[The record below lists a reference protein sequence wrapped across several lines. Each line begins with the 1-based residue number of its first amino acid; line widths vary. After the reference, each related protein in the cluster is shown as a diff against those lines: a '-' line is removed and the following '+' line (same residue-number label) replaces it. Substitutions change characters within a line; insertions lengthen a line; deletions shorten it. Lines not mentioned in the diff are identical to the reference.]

1 MVLDPRTPILVGVG
15 QITDRPGERNDP
27 DEPHEPLGLM
37 VRAIRAALADTGGSS
52 SRLLS
57 AVGSIRTVRSFQWPV
72 PDPGA
77 LVSAELGIAPRES
90 LCSSNGGTTPQAYMA
105 DSASQIASGRLDAV
119 IVVGAECGYTR
130 AKAHRSGEWVTWT
143 SQDPETPP
151 AQPFGI
157 ERPPATE
164 LEAAR
169 GVQVPVHA
177 YPLIENAIR
186 TEAGWSLSEHRARI
200 GSLWSRFS
208 EAAAANPY
216 AWFRSPVSAVEV
228 IQPSPTNRMV
238 AFPYPKLCTANIQV
252 DQGAAYICCAAET
265 AEAAGVPK
273 ERWIFPVSSAEANDH
288 WFLSER
294 AELSRSPAIRLAG
307 EAALGLAG
315 IGIDDVAVADLYSCF
330 PCVVQIAAR
339 ELGIDIDGDT
349 RRLTLTGGLTFGG
362 GPGNNYSS
370 HGIAS
375 VVEAL
380 RNQPGRVGMSTGL
393 GWFATKHAIGLYSTE
408 PPDGGFRS
416 QNVQR
421 LVDALPKRTADPDAT
436 GPAEVETF
444 TVTYGRDGSPDR
456 GIVACRIGPTGRA
469 WANVT
474 DRSQLDALMAA
485 EQPGWS
491 GTLGPDGTFELAG

>member
-143 SQDPETPP
+143 SQDPDTPP

-186 TEAGWSLSEHRARI
+186 MEAGWTLSEHRARI

-216 AWFRSPVSAVEV
+216 AWFRSPLSAVEV

-265 AEAAGVPK
+265 AQAAGVPK

-307 EAALGLAG
+307 EAALELAG

-408 PPDGGFRS
+408 PPEGGFRS
-416 QNVQR
+416 QNVQAS
-421 LVDALPKRTADPDAT
+421 VDALPKRTADTDAT

-474 DRSQLDALMAA
+474 DRGQLDALMAA